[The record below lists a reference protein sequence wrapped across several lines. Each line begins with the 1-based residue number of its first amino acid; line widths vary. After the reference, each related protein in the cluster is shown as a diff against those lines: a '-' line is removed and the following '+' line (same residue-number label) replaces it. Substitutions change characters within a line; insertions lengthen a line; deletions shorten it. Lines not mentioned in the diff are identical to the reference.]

1 MTTQQVA
8 HQYYEMMKQNNHLG
22 IQQELYAADIV
33 NKEPEHAIAM
43 GVPTVTKGLEAV
55 QAKSKARSEMIEE
68 VHSSYCTEPVVAGNF
83 FTVAM
88 GRDITFKGRPRKK
101 IDEIAIF
108 EVKNGKIIT
117 EQFFY

>member
-1 MTTQQVA
+1 MTTQEVA
-8 HQYYEMMKQNNHLG
+8 NQYYEMIKQG
-22 IQQELYAADIV
+22 KQVQIQQELYSHDIV

-43 GVPTVTKGLEAV
+43 GVPTITKGLDSV

-68 VHSSYCTEPVVAGNF
+68 VHSFYCTEPVVAGNF

-88 GRDITFKGRPRKK
+88 GRDVTFKGRPRMS
-101 IDEIAIF
+101 IDEVAVF
-108 EVKNGKIIT
+108 EVKEGKIVT